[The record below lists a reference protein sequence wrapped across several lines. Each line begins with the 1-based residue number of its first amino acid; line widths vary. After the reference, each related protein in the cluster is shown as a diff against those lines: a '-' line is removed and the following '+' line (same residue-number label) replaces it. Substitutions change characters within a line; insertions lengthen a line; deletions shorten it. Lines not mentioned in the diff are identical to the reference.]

1 LLKIRFAI
9 VILPH
14 MKTRVFAMVLAM
26 GIAGSAFAQNAGR
39 SSALAH
45 QLNDAFAAV
54 YEKVA
59 PAVVVVEVKRSS
71 DVSLSGLPEG
81 LEFFFRGPDGAP
93 TQTNQGSGFI
103 ITADGYI
110 LTNDHVV
117 GESANDGITVRL
129 KDGRKFPARLIGM
142 DDKSDLAVVKIDAQD
157 LPTVELGDSDAAKV
171 GQFAFAIG
179 APFELPYTFTVGVIS
194 AKGRNNLTNS
204 RSYEEY
210 IQTDASINP
219 GNSGGPLCDI
229 EGRVIGV
236 NTLIYRMNRGLG
248 FAIPINLA
256 REVGQQLIT
265 SGRVSRSWL
274 GIEIVG
280 IEENE
285 ALQRYF
291 PDLKNG
297 VVVNGIQPGTPAAGS
312 DLRAGD
318 VILKVDDVPVS
329 LSRELQREILA
340 KKIGQSVKLEL
351 WRNGKVSFVTVRT
364 GEQPDRMMRASNQP
378 VPVEPPVK
386 PSQPHQPSNFGLVV
400 EDMPPGSSTRGVQ
413 VTDIASGS
421 AADAAG
427 LMRGD
432 VITEVAGKPVRGT
445 ADFDAAIAGA
455 DLTRGVML
463 LVDRAGER
471 TFAILKP

>member
-1 LLKIRFAI
+1 
-9 VILPH
+9 
-14 MKTRVFAMVLAM
+14 MKTRVFATAFSLGLVV
-26 GIAGSAFAQNAGR
+26 SAFAQNPGTAN
-39 SSALAH
+39 ALAR
-45 QLNDAFAAV
+45 QLNDAFASV

-59 PAVVVVEVKRSS
+59 PAVVIVEVRRSS

-103 ITADGYI
+103 ISADGYI

-117 GESANDGITVRL
+117 GESANDGIIVKL
-129 KDGRKFPARLIGM
+129 KDGRKFSAKLVGM
-142 DDKSDLAVVKIDAQD
+142 DDKSDLAVIKIDAGN
-157 LPTVELGDSDAAKV
+157 LPMVELGDSDAAKV

-229 EGRVIGV
+229 EGRVVGV

-256 REVGQQLIT
+256 REVSQQLIAN
-265 SGRVSRSWL
+265 GRVSRSWL
-274 GIEIVG
+274 GIEIMG
-280 IEENE
+280 IEESE

-291 PDLKNG
+291 PDLKKG
-297 VVVNGIQPGTPAAGS
+297 VVVNGIQPGTPAASS

-318 VILKVDDVPVS
+318 VILKVDNVPVS
-329 LSRELQREILA
+329 LSRDVQREILS
-340 KKIGQSVKLEL
+340 KKVGQSVSLEL
-351 WRNGKVSFVTVRT
+351 WRNGRISSLTMRT
-364 GEQPDRMMRASNQP
+364 GEQPDRLMRASNPP
-378 VPVEPPVK
+378 VPRELPAK
-386 PSQPHQPSNFGLVV
+386 PSEPQPPNFGLVV
-400 EDMPPGSSTRGVQ
+400 EDMPAGSSTQGVR
-413 VTDIASGS
+413 VIDIAPGS

-427 LMRGD
+427 LIRGD

-445 ADFDAAIAGA
+445 ADFDAAITGA
-455 DLTRGVML
+455 DLNRGMML

>member
-1 LLKIRFAI
+1 
-9 VILPH
+9 
-14 MKTRVFAMVLAM
+14 MKTRVFATAFSLGLVV
-26 GIAGSAFAQNAGR
+26 SAFAQNPGTAN
-39 SSALAH
+39 ALAR
-45 QLNDAFAAV
+45 QLNDAFASV

-59 PAVVVVEVKRSS
+59 PAVVIVEVRRSS

-103 ITADGYI
+103 ISADGYI

-117 GESANDGITVRL
+117 GESANDGIIVKL
-129 KDGRKFPARLIGM
+129 KDGRKFSAKLVGM
-142 DDKSDLAVVKIDAQD
+142 DDKSDLAVIKIDARN
-157 LPTVELGDSDAAKV
+157 LPMVELGDSDAAKV

-229 EGRVIGV
+229 EGRVVGV

-256 REVGQQLIT
+256 REVSQQLIAN
-265 SGRVSRSWL
+265 GRVSRSWL
-274 GIEIVG
+274 GIEIMG
-280 IEENE
+280 IEESE

-291 PDLKNG
+291 PDLKKG
-297 VVVNGIQPGTPAAGS
+297 VVVNGIQPGTPAASS

-318 VILKVDDVPVS
+318 VILKVDNVPVS
-329 LSRELQREILA
+329 LSRDVQREILS
-340 KKIGQSVKLEL
+340 KKVGQSVSLEL
-351 WRNGKVSFVTVRT
+351 WRNGRISSLTMRT
-364 GEQPDRMMRASNQP
+364 GEQPDRLMRASNQP
-378 VPVEPPVK
+378 VPRELPAK
-386 PSQPHQPSNFGLVV
+386 PSEPQPPNFGLVV
-400 EDMPPGSSTRGVQ
+400 EDMPAGSSTQGVR
-413 VTDIASGS
+413 VIDIAPGS

-427 LMRGD
+427 LIRGD

-445 ADFDAAIAGA
+445 ADFDAAITGA
-455 DLTRGVML
+455 DLNRGMML

>member
-1 LLKIRFAI
+1 
-9 VILPH
+9 
-14 MKTRVFAMVLAM
+14 MKTRVLATVISL
-26 GIAGSAFAQNAGR
+26 GLVVSAFAQNTGTAN
-39 SSALAH
+39 ALAR
-45 QLNDAFAAV
+45 QLNDAFASV

-59 PAVVVVEVKRSS
+59 PAVVIVEVRRSS

-103 ITADGYI
+103 ISADGYI

-117 GESANDGITVRL
+117 GDSANDGITVKL
-129 KDGRKFPARLIGM
+129 KDGRKFSAKLVGM
-142 DDKSDLAVVKIDAQD
+142 DDKSDLAVIKIEARN

-229 EGRVIGV
+229 EGRVVGV

-256 REVGQQLIT
+256 REVSQQLIA

-274 GIEIVG
+274 GIEIMG
-280 IEENE
+280 IEESE

-291 PDLKNG
+291 PDLKKG
-297 VVVNGIQPGTPAAGS
+297 VVVNGIQPGTPAASS

-318 VILKVDDVPVS
+318 VILKVDNVPVS
-329 LSRELQREILA
+329 LSRDVQREILG
-340 KKIGQSVKLEL
+340 KKVGQSVSLEL
-351 WRNGKVSFVTVRT
+351 WRNGKISSLTMRT
-364 GEQPDRMMRASNQP
+364 GEQPDRLMRASNQ
-378 VPVEPPVK
+378 
-386 PSQPHQPSNFGLVV
+386 S
-400 EDMPPGSSTRGVQ
+400 GSSGTTRQAV
-413 VTDIASGS
+413 
-421 AADAAG
+421 
-427 LMRGD
+427 
-432 VITEVAGKPVRGT
+432 
-445 ADFDAAIAGA
+445 
-455 DLTRGVML
+455 
-463 LVDRAGER
+463 
-471 TFAILKP
+471 

>member
-1 LLKIRFAI
+1 
-9 VILPH
+9 
-14 MKTRVFAMVLAM
+14 MKTRVFATV
-26 GIAGSAFAQNAGR
+26 IAISIAASAFAQNAGMGTPN
-39 SSALAH
+39 ALAR
-45 QLNDAFAAV
+45 QLNDAFSAV

-59 PAVVVVEVKRSS
+59 PAVVIVEVKRSS
-71 DVSLSGLPEG
+71 DVSLNGLPEG

-103 ITADGYI
+103 ISSDGYI

-117 GESANDGITVRL
+117 GDSANEGITVKL
-129 KDGRKFPARLIGM
+129 KDGRRFPAKLIGL
-142 DDKSDLAVVKIDAQD
+142 DDRSDLAVVKIDAKD

-229 EGRVIGV
+229 EGRVIGI

-291 PDLKNG
+291 PNLSKG
-297 VVVNGIQPGTPAAGS
+297 VVVNGIQPGTPAASS

-318 VILKVDDVPVS
+318 VILKVDAVPVS

-340 KKIGQSVKLEL
+340 KKVGQSVKLEL
-351 WRNGKVSFVTVRT
+351 WRNGKISSVTVQT
-364 GEQPDRMMRASNQP
+364 GEQPDRMMRASNRP
-378 VPVEPPVK
+378 VPVAPPAK
-386 PSQPHQPSNFGLVV
+386 PSQSQAPLNFGLVV
-400 EDMPPGSSTRGVQ
+400 EDMPPGSSAKGVQ
-413 VTDIASGS
+413 VTDIAPGG

-427 LMRGD
+427 LIRGD
-432 VITEVAGKPVRGT
+432 VITEVAGKPLRST
-445 ADFDAAIAGA
+445 ADFDAAIAAA

-463 LVDRAGER
+463 QVDRGGER

>member
-1 LLKIRFAI
+1 MKI
-9 VILPH
+9 
-14 MKTRVFAMVLAM
+14 RVFAMVFAL
-26 GIAGSAFAQNAGR
+26 GVAGSCFGQGATAN
-39 SSALAH
+39 ALAH

-59 PAVVVVEVKRSS
+59 PAVVVVEVRRSS

-81 LEFFFRGPDGAP
+81 LEFFFRGPEGAP
-93 TQTNQGSGFI
+93 TQMNQGSGFI
-103 ITADGYI
+103 ISPDGYI

-117 GESANDGITVRL
+117 GESASGGITVRL
-129 KDGRKFPARLIGM
+129 KDGRKFPASLIGM
-142 DDKSDLAVVKIDAQD
+142 DDKSDLAVIKIDAQD
-157 LPTVELGDSDAAKV
+157 LPTVEIGDSDAAKV

-194 AKGRNNLTNS
+194 AKGRNNLTDS
-204 RSYEEY
+204 RTYEEY

-256 REVGQQLIT
+256 REVGQQLI
-265 SGRVSRSWL
+265 SKGRVSRSWL

-280 IEENE
+280 IQESE

-291 PDLKNG
+291 PDLKSG
-297 VVVNGIQPGTPAAGS
+297 VVVNGVQSGTPAESS

-318 VILKVDDVPVS
+318 VIVKVDNVPVS
-329 LSRELQREILA
+329 LSRDLQREILS
-340 KKIGQSVKLEL
+340 KKVGQNVKLEV
-351 WRNGKVSFVTVRT
+351 WRKGKLSSVTIST
-364 GEQPDRMMRASNQP
+364 AEQPERMMRAANRRQP
-378 VPVEPPVK
+378 LEPPPAK
-386 PSQPHQPSNFGLVV
+386 PTRPEEPAPNFGLVV
-400 EDMPPGSSTRGVQ
+400 DELPPGSQTMGVQ
-413 VTDIASGS
+413 VTDIAPGS

-427 LMRGD
+427 LVRGD
-432 VITEVAGKPVRGT
+432 VITEVAGKQLRGT

-455 DLTRGVML
+455 DLSRGL
-463 LVDRAGER
+463 
-471 TFAILKP
+471 

>member
-1 LLKIRFAI
+1 
-9 VILPH
+9 
-14 MKTRVFAMVLAM
+14 MKMRVFVASVAIGLT
-26 GIAGSAFAQNAGR
+26 GSAFAQNATTASTFAR
-39 SSALAH
+39 
-45 QLNDAFAAV
+45 QLNDAFASV

-59 PAVVVVEVKRSS
+59 PAVVVIEVKRSS
-71 DVSLSGLPEG
+71 DAALNGLPEG

-103 ITADGYI
+103 ISPDGYI

-117 GESANDGITVRL
+117 DDAAKDGIAVRL
-129 KDGRKFPARLIGM
+129 KDGRKFPASLIGL
-142 DDKSDLAVVKIDAQD
+142 DDKSDLAVIKIDAKN
-157 LPTVELGDSDAAKV
+157 LPAVELGDSDAARV

-194 AKGRNNLTNS
+194 AKGRTNLTDS

-229 EGRVIGV
+229 DGRVIGV

-256 REVGQQLIT
+256 REVSNQLIA
-265 SGRVSRSWL
+265 SGRVSRPWL

-280 IEENE
+280 IEESE

-291 PDLKNG
+291 PDIKKG
-297 VVVNGIQPGTPAAGS
+297 VVVNGIEPGTPASRS

-318 VILKVDDVPVS
+318 VIVKVDNVPVS
-329 LSRELQREILA
+329 ISRDVQREILS
-340 KKIGQSVKLEL
+340 KKVGQSVQLEL
-351 WRNGKVSFVTVRT
+351 WRNGKAAMVSLRT
-364 GEQPDRMMRASNQP
+364 GEQPDRMARASNRRPQAEP
-378 VPVEPPVK
+378 PPVK
-386 PSQPHQPSNFGLVV
+386 VPPTSNHGMTIEDAQPGAALS
-400 EDMPPGSSTRGVQ
+400 GVI
-413 VTDIASGS
+413 VRDVAPGS

-427 LMRGD
+427 LLPGD
-432 VITEVAGKPVRGT
+432 VITEVAGKPVKGKS
-445 ADFDAAIAGA
+445 DFEAVIARA
-455 DLTRGVML
+455 DLTRGIML
-463 LVDRAGER
+463 LVERDGQR

>member
-1 LLKIRFAI
+1 
-9 VILPH
+9 
-14 MKTRVFAMVLAM
+14 MKTRVLAAVFFL
-26 GIAGSAFAQNAGR
+26 GLVVSAVAQNTGTANG
-39 SSALAH
+39 LAR
-45 QLNDAFAAV
+45 QLNDAFASV

-59 PAVVVVEVKRSS
+59 PAVVIVEVRRSS

-103 ITADGYI
+103 ISADGYI

-117 GESANDGITVRL
+117 GDSANDGITVKL
-129 KDGRKFPARLIGM
+129 KDGRKFSAKLVGM
-142 DDKSDLAVVKIDAQD
+142 DDKSDLAVIKIEARN

-229 EGRVIGV
+229 EGRVVGV

-256 REVGQQLIT
+256 REVSQQLIAN
-265 SGRVSRSWL
+265 GRVSRSWL
-274 GIEIVG
+274 GIEIMG
-280 IEENE
+280 IEESE

-291 PDLKNG
+291 PDLKQG
-297 VVVNGIQPGTPAAGS
+297 VVVNGIQPGTPAASS

-318 VILKVDDVPVS
+318 VILKVDNVPVS
-329 LSRELQREILA
+329 LSRDVQREILG
-340 KKIGQSVKLEL
+340 KKVGQSVSLEL
-351 WRNGKVSFVTVRT
+351 WRNGKISSLTMRT
-364 GEQPDRMMRASNQP
+364 GEQPDRLMRASNQP
-378 VPVEPPVK
+378 VLREPPAK
-386 PSQPHQPSNFGLVV
+386 PSEPPPSNFGLVV
-400 EDMPPGSSTRGVQ
+400 EDMPAGSSVQGVR
-413 VTDIASGS
+413 VIDIAPGS

-427 LMRGD
+427 LIRGD

-445 ADFDAAIAGA
+445 ADFDAAVSGA
-455 DLTRGVML
+455 DLSRGMML
-463 LVDRAGER
+463 LVDRGGER

>member
-1 LLKIRFAI
+1 
-9 VILPH
+9 
-14 MKTRVFAMVLAM
+14 MKRRVFATAFSLGLVV
-26 GIAGSAFAQNAGR
+26 SAFAQNPGTAN
-39 SSALAH
+39 ALAR
-45 QLNDAFAAV
+45 QLNDAFASV

-59 PAVVVVEVKRSS
+59 PAVVIVEVRRSS

-103 ITADGYI
+103 ISADGYI

-117 GESANDGITVRL
+117 GESANDGIIVKL
-129 KDGRKFPARLIGM
+129 KDGRKFSAKLVGM
-142 DDKSDLAVVKIDAQD
+142 DDKSDLAVIKIDARN
-157 LPTVELGDSDAAKV
+157 LPMVELGDSDAAKV

-229 EGRVIGV
+229 EGRVVGV

-256 REVGQQLIT
+256 REVSQQLIAN
-265 SGRVSRSWL
+265 GRVSRSWL
-274 GIEIVG
+274 GIEIMG
-280 IEENE
+280 IEESE

-291 PDLKNG
+291 PDLKKG
-297 VVVNGIQPGTPAAGS
+297 VVVNGIQPGTPAASS

-318 VILKVDDVPVS
+318 VILKVDNVPVS
-329 LSRELQREILA
+329 LSRDVQREILS
-340 KKIGQSVKLEL
+340 KKVGQSVSLEL
-351 WRNGKVSFVTVRT
+351 WRNGRISSLTMRT
-364 GEQPDRMMRASNQP
+364 GEQPDRLMRASNQP
-378 VPVEPPVK
+378 VPRELPAK
-386 PSQPHQPSNFGLVV
+386 PSEPQPPNFGLVV
-400 EDMPPGSSTRGVQ
+400 EDMPAGSSTQGVR
-413 VTDIASGS
+413 VIDIAPGS

-427 LMRGD
+427 LIRGD

-445 ADFDAAIAGA
+445 ADFDAAITGA
-455 DLTRGVML
+455 DLNRGMML

>member
-1 LLKIRFAI
+1 MKI
-9 VILPH
+9 
-14 MKTRVFAMVLAM
+14 RVFAMVFAL
-26 GIAGSAFAQNAGR
+26 GVAGSCFGQGATAN
-39 SSALAH
+39 ALAH

-59 PAVVVVEVKRSS
+59 PAVVVVEVRRSS

-81 LEFFFRGPDGAP
+81 LEFFFRGPEGAP
-93 TQTNQGSGFI
+93 TQMNQGSGFI
-103 ITADGYI
+103 ISPDGYI

-117 GESANDGITVRL
+117 GESASGGITVRL
-129 KDGRKFPARLIGM
+129 KDGRKFPASLIGM
-142 DDKSDLAVVKIDAQD
+142 DDKSDLAVIKIDAQD
-157 LPTVELGDSDAAKV
+157 LPTVEIGDSDAAKV

-194 AKGRNNLTNS
+194 AKGRNNLTDS
-204 RSYEEY
+204 RTYEEY

-256 REVGQQLIT
+256 REVGQQLI
-265 SGRVSRSWL
+265 SNGRVSRSWL

-280 IEENE
+280 IQESE

-297 VVVNGIQPGTPAAGS
+297 VVVNAVQPGTPAASS

-318 VILKVDDVPVS
+318 VVLKVDNVPVS
-329 LSRELQREILA
+329 LSRDLQREILS
-340 KKIGQSVKLEL
+340 KKVGQNVKLEV
-351 WRNGKVSFVTVRT
+351 WRKGKLSSVTIST
-364 GEQPDRMMRASNQP
+364 AEQPERMMRAANRRQP
-378 VPVEPPVK
+378 LAPPPAEPTRPE
-386 PSQPHQPSNFGLVV
+386 PAPNFGLVV
-400 EDMPPGSSTRGVQ
+400 DELPPGSQTMGVQ
-413 VTDIASGS
+413 VTDIAPGS

-427 LMRGD
+427 LVRGD
-432 VITEVAGKPVRGT
+432 VITEVAGKQLRGT

-455 DLTRGVML
+455 DLSRGLMML
-463 LVDRAGER
+463 IDRGGER

>member
-1 LLKIRFAI
+1 
-9 VILPH
+9 
-14 MKTRVFAMVLAM
+14 MKTRVLATVFSL
-26 GIAGSAFAQNAGR
+26 GLVVSAFAQNTGTAN
-39 SSALAH
+39 ALAR

-59 PAVVVVEVKRSS
+59 PAVVIVEVRRSS

-93 TQTNQGSGFI
+93 AQTNQGSGFI
-103 ITADGYI
+103 ISADGYI

-117 GESANDGITVRL
+117 GESANDGITVKL
-129 KDGRKFPARLIGM
+129 KDGRKFSAKLVGM
-142 DDKSDLAVVKIDAQD
+142 DDKSDLAVIKIDARN

-229 EGRVIGV
+229 EGRVVGV

-256 REVGQQLIT
+256 REVSQQLIA

-274 GIEIVG
+274 GIEIMG
-280 IEENE
+280 IEESE

-291 PDLKNG
+291 PDLKKG
-297 VVVNGIQPGTPAAGS
+297 VVVNGIQPGTPAASS

-318 VILKVDDVPVS
+318 VILKVDNVPVS
-329 LSRELQREILA
+329 LSRDVQREILS
-340 KKIGQSVKLEL
+340 KKVGQSVSLEL
-351 WRNGKVSFVTVRT
+351 WRNGRISSLTMRT
-364 GEQPDRMMRASNQP
+364 GEQPDRMMHASNQP
-378 VPVEPPVK
+378 VPREPPAK
-386 PSQPHQPSNFGLVV
+386 PADPQPSNFGLVV
-400 EDMPPGSSTRGVQ
+400 EDMPAGSSTQGVR
-413 VTDIASGS
+413 VIDIAPGS

-427 LMRGD
+427 LIRGD

-445 ADFDAAIAGA
+445 ADFDAAITGA
-455 DLTRGVML
+455 DLRRGMML
-463 LVDRAGER
+463 LVDRGGER